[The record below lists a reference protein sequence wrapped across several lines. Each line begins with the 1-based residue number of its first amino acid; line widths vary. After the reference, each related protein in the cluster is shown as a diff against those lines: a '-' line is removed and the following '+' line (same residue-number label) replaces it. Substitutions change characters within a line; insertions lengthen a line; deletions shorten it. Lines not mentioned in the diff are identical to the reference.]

1 MLAALQKTMPPVNSM
16 TAESL
21 CNLLV
26 LTRLFPADAARSL
39 FQRGCPAA
47 RSPDD
52 AKRFAEWLVANRYL
66 TEYQAGLLLGGHRKG
81 YFVGQYRVLERI
93 GRGRVAGV
101 YKATDPNGRG
111 FALKVLPP
119 SRAAVPE
126 TLARFQREA
135 RLAMQLD
142 HPNVVKTFNLG
153 QDGKLHFIVME
164 HLEGASLQEILE
176 DRKALPPGEAARIG
190 LLAALGLQ
198 HVCERSMVHRDL
210 NPANLMLVPAPG
222 PGQSTLRAQVK
233 LVDIGLGRMLFDP
246 TSLSTTEGLT
256 NEEDLLG
263 TPDYL
268 APEQARDARRADIR
282 SDVYSLGCTLYH
294 ALAGRPPFPDD
305 NPIRQVLRHANEQP
319 RPLPEIRVEVPP
331 TLDCIVATM
340 LAKDPAQ
347 RYQTPALA
355 AKALQAFLASQPG

>member
-1 MLAALQKTMPPVNSM
+1 
-16 TAESL
+16 
-21 CNLLV
+21 
-26 LTRLFPADAARSL
+26 
-39 FQRGCPAA
+39 
-47 RSPDD
+47 
-52 AKRFAEWLVANRYL
+52 
-66 TEYQAGLLLGGHRKG
+66 
-81 YFVGQYRVLERI
+81 
-93 GRGRVAGV
+93 
-101 YKATDPNGRG
+101 
-111 FALKVLPP
+111 
-119 SRAAVPE
+119 
-126 TLARFQREA
+126 
-135 RLAMQLD
+135 MQLD

-153 QDGKLHFIVME
+153 QGGKLHFIVME

-246 TSLSTTEGLT
+246 TSLSTTQGLT